1 MSTSGSRSKPSSSL
15 KPGSYSLSSSGVPS
29 SSRPFLNMLN
39 PMNSTYHGYMKA
51 NQSVVEENEGD
62 ATEDVDLEAGSRSTI
77 FHSSHDAKPSA
88 TAQGKRRVA
97 WDPGASEMNILH
109 PNIHKEDKMHDSS
122 DDEVPPSFMVEPTT
136 RPATSPK
143 FTRQSNKSESGHSGR
158 SRALYSTDGRRLPPI
173 LPTVVDKSPTP
184 VKTPPISKLSELNE
198 EPERSRD
205 PRTSTPSQ
213 GSNASYH
220 QTRPTMRGL
229 DDYEKALWKW
239 VNVYNL
245 DAFLQEV
252 YSYYEGKGIYSIAL
266 SRGLNLL

>member
-1 MSTSGSRSKPSSSL
+1 
-15 KPGSYSLSSSGVPS
+15 
-29 SSRPFLNMLN
+29 MLN
-39 PMNSTYHGYMKA
+39 PMNSTYHGYMQA
-51 NQSVVEENEGD
+51 NQSVVEENEDD
-62 ATEDVDLEAGSRSTI
+62 ATEDVDLEAGGRSTI
-77 FHSSHDAKPSA
+77 FHSSHEAKPSA

-109 PNIHKEDKMHDSS
+109 PNIHKEDKMHERDSS

-136 RPATSPK
+136 RPAASPK

-158 SRALYSTDGRRLPPI
+158 SRALYSTDGRKLPPI
-173 LPTVVDKSPTP
+173 LPSVVDKSPSP
-184 VKTPPISKLSELNE
+184 VKIPPTHKLSEFNE
-198 EPERSRD
+198 ETDHLRD

-213 GSNASYH
+213 GSNTSYH

-229 DDYEKALWKW
+229 DDYEKALWNW